1 MNSIKVKLCG
11 MTRECD
17 IAYANEAQPDYA
29 GFVFAGTKRRISR
42 DMAVRFRKML
52 SDKIQAVG
60 VFVDEDVT
68 VVSDML
74 NEGIINI
81 AQLHGSEDNDYI
93 VKLKRM
99 TGCEVIKAVRVAA
112 KEDITRAHKL
122 EADYL
127 LFDAYIE
134 GTYGGTGETFRW
146 DIVDSAYRA
155 IQMEE
160 QKPFFLAGGIHAENV
175 CSAAALSPYGIDIS
189 TGIET
194 GGYKDRDKMIDIV
207 RRIRDV

>member
-29 GFVFAGTKRRISR
+29 GFVFAGTKRKISR
-42 DMAVRFRKML
+42 DMAVRFRKKL
-52 SDKIQAVG
+52 SDKIKAVG

-93 VKLKRM
+93 LKLKRM

-175 CSAAALSPYGIDIS
+175 CGAAALSPYGIDIS

>member
-1 MNSIKVKLCG
+1 

-29 GFVFAGTKRRISR
+29 GFVFAGTKRKISR
-42 DMAVRFRKML
+42 DMAVRFRKKL
-52 SDKIQAVG
+52 SDKIKAVG

-93 VKLKRM
+93 LKLKRM

-175 CSAAALSPYGIDIS
+175 CGAAALSPYGIDIS